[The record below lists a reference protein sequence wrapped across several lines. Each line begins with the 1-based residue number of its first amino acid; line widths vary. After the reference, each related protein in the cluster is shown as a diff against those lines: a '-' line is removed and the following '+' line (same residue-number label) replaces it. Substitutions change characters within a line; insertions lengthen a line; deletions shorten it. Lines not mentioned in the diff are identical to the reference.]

1 MSRITKADIEKARN
15 TDITQFLHVDNRK
28 YFCCPFHQDN
38 NPSAHIYNNLIMC
51 QTCNYPIKVQGYT
64 IGKEMQGKS
73 QGRYYNTID
82 LVMYLYNLDFY
93 GAIRKILGIENI
105 KQFVP
110 TYTGAGA
117 RERENRE
124 SKYKKMLKNSNLAG
138 KDNYNI
144 NRFLKR
150 RGILGILNYVDKLG
164 IEIRYV
170 SKFKNIVYNFT
181 EHNFAVVKGID
192 KEFKGALGKISYV
205 YLEVNPAS
213 KEYYVCEGIED
224 SFSLVLSKKANVVCL
239 NSINNARSFIDELTD
254 DKKDYKYII
263 TTDNDKKGLETA
275 ETLYKELSSLGVKCR
290 KNTIFYEYA
299 RKHGLKD
306 VNEVLLHYNSKKKDS
321 KIYHKY

>member
-1 MSRITKADIEKARN
+1 MSNLITPADIEKARN
-15 TDITQFLHVDNRK
+15 TDITQFLNVDNGK
-28 YFCCPFHQDN
+28 YFCCPFHSDN
-38 NPSAHIYNNLIMC
+38 KPSAHIYNNLIMC
-51 QTCNYPIKVQGYT
+51 QTCSYPIKVQGYT

-93 GAIRKILGIENI
+93 GAIRKILGTENI
-105 KQFVP
+105 KTFKP
-110 TYTGAGA
+110 SSSAGA

-124 SKYKKMLKNSNLAG
+124 SKYKEMLKKSGPAG
-138 KDNYNI
+138 KNNYNI

-164 IEIRYV
+164 IEIRYNGY
-170 SKFKNIVYNFT
+170 FKNIIYNFK

-192 KEFKGALGKISYV
+192 SNFKGALGKISYV

-213 KEYYVCEGIED
+213 KEYYICEGIED

-239 NSINNARSFIDELTD
+239 NSVNNANEFLNDLVGVR
-254 DKKDYKYII
+254 KDYKYII
-263 TTDNDKKGLETA
+263 TTDNDKSGLETS
-275 ETLYKELSSLGVKCR
+275 ELLYKELRSKGVKV
-290 KNTIFYEYA
+290 KENTNFYNYA

-306 VNEVLLHYNSKKKDS
+306 VNEVLLHYNSKKKGS
-321 KIYHKY
+321 KI